1 MKVLT
6 IVTPCY
12 NEEANVE
19 ELYRQTRAVVESIE
33 GVEFEHLFI
42 DNCSTDATPQLLRA
56 MAGADPR
63 VKVILNARNFGHIR
77 SPGTM
82 GNIAERPTVE
92 INFLDVLARKAV
104 RVRGHARMFSRSA
117 PEFTPL
123 FAALSGWKGYT
134 DIMKGV
140 VRVDIE
146 KASLILSPAYDLG
159 NTEAQLR
166 EQYRAKFTSL

>member
-1 MKVLT
+1 MLTEDMRSIIATYPLGFVASVNKDGTPNLSPKGTFVVL
-6 IVTPCY
+6 
-12 NEEANVE
+12 ND
-19 ELYRQTRAVVESIE
+19 RQLV
-33 GVEFEHLFI
+33 
-42 DNCSTDATPQLLRA
+42 
-56 MAGADPR
+56 
-63 VKVILNARNFGHIR
+63 FGHIR
-77 SPGTM
+77 SPGTV
-82 GNIAERPTVE
+82 GNIAERPTIE

-146 KASLILSPAYDLG
+146 KAALILSPAYDLG

>member
-1 MKVLT
+1 MLTEDMRSIIATYPLGFVASVNKDGTPNLSPKGTFVVL
-6 IVTPCY
+6 
-12 NEEANVE
+12 ND
-19 ELYRQTRAVVESIE
+19 RQLV
-33 GVEFEHLFI
+33 
-42 DNCSTDATPQLLRA
+42 
-56 MAGADPR
+56 
-63 VKVILNARNFGHIR
+63 FGHIR
-77 SPGTM
+77 SPGTV
-82 GNIAERPTVE
+82 GNIAERPTIE

>member
-1 MKVLT
+1 MLTEDMKSIIATYPLGFVAT
-6 IVTPCY
+6 VNKDGTP
-12 NEEANVE
+12 NLSPKGTFVALND
-19 ELYRQTRAVVESIE
+19 RQLV
-33 GVEFEHLFI
+33 
-42 DNCSTDATPQLLRA
+42 
-56 MAGADPR
+56 
-63 VKVILNARNFGHIR
+63 FGHIR
-77 SPGTM
+77 SPGTI
-82 GNIAERPTVE
+82 GNIAERPTIEV
-92 INFLDVLARKAV
+92 NFLDVLSRKAV
-104 RVRGHARMFSRSA
+104 RVRGRAQMFTKSA
-117 PEFTPL
+117 PEFPAL

>member
-1 MKVLT
+1 MLTDEMKSIIATYPLGFVASTNKDGTPNLSPKGTFVVL
-6 IVTPCY
+6 
-12 NEEANVE
+12 ND
-19 ELYRQTRAVVESIE
+19 RQLV
-33 GVEFEHLFI
+33 
-42 DNCSTDATPQLLRA
+42 
-56 MAGADPR
+56 
-63 VKVILNARNFGHIR
+63 FGHIR
-77 SPGTM
+77 SPGTV

-104 RVRGHARMFSRSA
+104 RVRGRAQMFSKSA
-117 PEFTPL
+117 AEFTSL

-146 KASLILSPAYDLG
+146 KAALILSPAYDLG

-166 EQYRAKFTSL
+166 EQYKAKFTSL